1 MCSVKLQTVSKYYVS
16 TCIGTYSGKEEHIHH
31 SVSLKSSIRIS
42 WTVRV
47 WKRKQEFLNMAIKK
61 YFPLKLIPQCSLCS
75 KSFGNPLNIKQETDI
90 TISFADTLALKQFYN
105 LALIKEPQK
114 FSFTFAE
121 RTKRTLGSRSL
132 RKYHVLL
139 ILTIFN
145 QNWTC

>member
-1 MCSVKLQTVSKYYVS
+1 MCSVKLQTVSKYYAS

-61 YFPLKLIPQCSLCS
+61 YFPLKLIPQCSLCN
-75 KSFGNPLNIKQETDI
+75 KSLGNPLNIKQETDI

-105 LALIKEPQK
+105 LALIKEP
-114 FSFTFAE
+114 
-121 RTKRTLGSRSL
+121 
-132 RKYHVLL
+132 
-139 ILTIFN
+139 
-145 QNWTC
+145 